1 MTAER
6 EPITELE
13 PTFSSPDA
21 VAAPWATAGQ
31 RLQDAEIFWLSTVR
45 PDGRPHVTP
54 LIAAWLDGSLCFTTG
69 PKERKAK
76 NLALN
81 ASCVLTT
88 GTNQLADGL
97 DIVVE
102 GEAIRLTDVAILQ
115 RLVDAFEAK
124 YPEPFHFTVHDGR
137 IGGGGGDILAFR
149 GPDDEGAGLR
159 PRRNVQPDA
168 LVLSGRLIA

>member
-21 VAAPWATAGQ
+21 VAAPWATARQ

-149 GPDDEGAGLR
+149 VRMTKVLGFGRGATYSQTR
-159 PRRNVQPDA
+159 WSFEEA
-168 LVLSGRLIA
+168 

>member
-21 VAAPWATAGQ
+21 VATPWATARQ
-31 RLQDAEIFWLSTVR
+31 RLEDAEIFWLSTVR

-54 LIAAWLDGSLCFTTG
+54 LIAVWLDGSLCFTTG
-69 PKERKAK
+69 PTERKAK
-76 NLALN
+76 NLAAD
-81 ASCVLTT
+81 ASCALTT
-88 GTNQLADGL
+88 GTNRLADGL

-102 GEAIRLTDVAILQ
+102 GEAIRLTDVAVLQ
-115 RLVDAFEAK
+115 RLVDAFAAK

-137 IGGGGGDILAFR
+137 IGGEGGEILAFR
-149 GPDDEGAGLR
+149 VRMTKVLGFGRGATYSQTRWSFGE
-159 PRRNVQPDA
+159 A
-168 LVLSGRLIA
+168 